1 MTSTRYTL
9 PLLFAFFLL
18 PSAVEA
24 TFFHNT
30 TGLGSYESSVTFS
43 EVAVAHGTFVT
54 TQFSAYGV
62 EFPNYPVYDSNVT
75 GSGNNVSGAGLRR
88 YGLLDGTT
96 PTVIV
101 IKFTETLTEAAFAL
115 VTYNGNGAQNKF
127 EALLDNAVQET
138 AFVESVTNRTDN
150 FYGFTGFNFD
160 AIRVTVA
167 GATGGNTIL
176 DNIQLGAAFDDG
188 NDAVP
193 EPATA
198 VIWTALGGL
207 GLIAFR
213 RRRVA

>member
-1 MTSTRYTL
+1 MTSTRFTL
-9 PLLFAFFLL
+9 PLLLAFFVL

-43 EVAVAHGTFVT
+43 EVAVSHGAFVT
-54 TQFSAYGV
+54 NEFSAYGV
-62 EFPNYPVYDSNVT
+62 EFPSYPVYDSNVT

-88 YGLLDGTT
+88 YGYGDGST

-115 VTYNGNGAQNKF
+115 VSDDGNGAQNKF
-127 EALLDNAVQET
+127 EALLGNAVQET
-138 AFVESVTNRTDN
+138 DYVDAVANRTDN
-150 FYGFTGFNFD
+150 FYGFTGINFD

-167 GATGGNTIL
+167 GATGGNTVL
-176 DNIQLGAAFDDG
+176 DNIQLGAAFDG
-188 NDAVP
+188 GTGSVP

-207 GLIAFR
+207 GLIAYR